1 MPAPGKENC
10 IALLEGIFRGV
21 NVHFLIGEDSGML
34 AWHQTECGA
43 EIIAIHSLPE
53 SWGTGLGHAMLTY
66 ALQQIGD
73 QPAFLW
79 VFKKNIRA
87 RRFYE
92 KHGFCRDGQE
102 RVSQFDDAPEVRYV
116 NNKSG

>member
-1 MPAPGKENC
+1 M
-10 IALLEGIFRGV
+10 
-21 NVHFLIGEDSGML
+21 HFLIGEDSGML

-66 ALQQIGD
+66 ALQKIGD

-79 VFKKNIRA
+79 VFKKIFALAGSTKSTAFAGMVRN
-87 RRFYE
+87 
-92 KHGFCRDGQE
+92 
-102 RVSQFDDAPEVRYV
+102 VSASLMMHL
-116 NNKSG
+116 KCGM